1 MSYPLM
7 PVLTDSEGVLK
18 SIRITMPGRPSDAPA
33 VVDQAAV
40 EALRSAADLARVGLW
55 PPPRTR

>member
-1 MSYPLM
+1 MSYAPTAIT
-7 PVLTDSEGVLK
+7 TDSERVLK
-18 SIRITMPGRPSDAPA
+18 SLHISLPGRPAAGPP

-40 EALRSAADLARVGLW
+40 ESLRSAADLARVGLW